1 MRNILFTLPFCFA
14 SSLSTA
20 GQLDVLDAASVFGGI
35 VIPTSSTSVSTAT
48 PQVTTPTVT
57 AASEPLLTSQAVAN
71 ASPSPRNLNNELAI
85 SKGINNSSDAFLKT
99 LAAISS
105 PKQIKSWLSVSSQEE
120 TQEVEVLLNELLQLE
135 TVMQSEAKLYLEI
148 LRIIGE

>member
-1 MRNILFTLPFCFA
+1 MRSILLTLPFCVA

-35 VIPTSSTSVSTAT
+35 VIPNSSTIVTNSA
-48 PQVTTPTVT
+48 PQVTIQTGTV
-57 AASEPLLTSQAVAN
+57 ASEPLITPQAVSN
-71 ASPSPRNLNNELAI
+71 ALPFPRNLNNELVS
-85 SKGINNSSDAFLKT
+85 SKGTNNSSDTFLKT
-99 LAAISS
+99 LAAITS
-105 PKQIKSWLSVSSQEE
+105 PKQIKSWLSVSSREE

-135 TVMQSEAKLYLEI
+135 TVTQSEAKLYLEI